1 MEHHST
7 PPDAESHLIAQ
18 AIDGDAKSIAIL
30 YDRYLNQL
38 FNYVYYRVGNG
49 EETELLTEKIFIKLF
64 ENLPRYQKEEK
75 RKHFLAW
82 VFNIANQEIDRY
94 LRTHPKAKH
103 DISDDYLDEEQE
115 AIVKALRSLDKK
127 SYQFIVSRFF
137 NGLTNLDTARILG
150 INEES
155 VHQTQLKALKAL
167 AKTIKKDGQNG

>member
-1 MEHHST
+1 MDHPPT

-38 FNYVYYRVGNG
+38 FNYVYYRIGNG
-49 EETELLTEKIFIKLF
+49 KETELLTEKIFITLF
-64 ENLPRYQKEEK
+64 KNLPRYQKEGK
-75 RKHFLAW
+75 GKHFLAW
-82 VFNIANQEIDRY
+82 VFDMANHEIDRH
-94 LRTHPKAKH
+94 LRTHPKVKYAA
-103 DISDDYLDEEQE
+103 SDDYLEEEQE

-137 NGLTNLDTARILG
+137 NGLTNRDTARILG

-167 AKTIKKDGQNG
+167 AKSIKKDGQNG